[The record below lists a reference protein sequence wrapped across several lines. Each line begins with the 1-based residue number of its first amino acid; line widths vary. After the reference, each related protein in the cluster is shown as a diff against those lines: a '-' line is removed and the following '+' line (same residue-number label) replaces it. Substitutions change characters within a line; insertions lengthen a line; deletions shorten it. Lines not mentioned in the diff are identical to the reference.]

1 MGKMFRSR
9 TKADEK
15 EDDKLYKLLDGDI
28 SEIRGRLKTMYMA
41 DKERSEDYIHGM
53 VVRLDRIRN
62 SLFSYV
68 FDGDSA
74 KLILENEYPG
84 EKNNL

>member
-9 TKADEK
+9 NKAEEK

-28 SEIRGRLKTMYMA
+28 SEIRRRLKIMYMA

-53 VVRLDRIRN
+53 VVRLDRIRS
-62 SLFSYV
+62 SLFHYLL
-68 FDGDSA
+68 DGESA
-74 KLILENEYPG
+74 KLALENKYPG
-84 EKNNL
+84 EKSSP